1 MFQDSSD
8 PIKLATDCVHRDKKM
23 FAKGLCSVC
32 YHAQRKAEKRAQTLI
47 NSNDQTI
54 ETRVSELTLEWDK
67 DPQLKSEFGKIMWG
81 WIRGGESS
89 PIWKDVG
96 GGKKVRDYQLELR
109 RDEMAQ
115 KKADKAATVLG
126 RAYVVEK
133 VEEVKPQPLP
143 ISGSVDMSGW
153 GSEVEEAESAE
164 LEEEILESQENEVE
178 EDGEK

>member
-1 MFQDSSD
+1 MFPDSPD

-32 YHAQRKAEKRAQTLI
+32 YHAQRKAEKHAQTLI

-54 ETRVSELTLEWDK
+54 ETRVAEFKLEWDK
-67 DPQLKSEFGKIMWG
+67 DPALKNRFGNIMWLWLEG
-81 WIRGGESS
+81 ADQG
-89 PIWKDVG
+89 PIWKDVD
-96 GGKKVRDYQLELR
+96 GKKVRDYQLELR

-143 ISGSVDMSGW
+143 IGGSVDMSGW
-153 GSEVEEAESAE
+153 GQAEEAESVE
-164 LEEEILESQENEVE
+164 LEEEILESQEDE
-178 EDGEK
+178 EKENG

>member
-1 MFQDSSD
+1 MFPDDS
-8 PIKLATDCVHRDKKM
+8 IKLATDCVHRDKKM

-32 YHAQRKAEKRAQTLI
+32 YHAQRKAEKHAQTLI
-47 NSNDQTI
+47 NSNDKTI
-54 ETRVSELTLEWDK
+54 ETRVVELTLEWDK
-67 DPQLKSEFGKIMWG
+67 DPALKSEFGKIMWG

-89 PIWKDVG
+89 PIWKDVD
-96 GGKKVRDYQLELR
+96 GKKVRDYQLELR

-143 ISGSVDMSGW
+143 IGGSVDMSGW
-153 GSEVEEAESAE
+153 GQAEEAESAE
-164 LEEEILESQENEVE
+164 LEEEILESQED
-178 EDGEK
+178 EDTKNGEK